1 MPIRT
6 NRGRAAVYRK
16 LWGWPMRS
24 PTHLVVLLVVIAVL
38 ILAISIVVPQ
48 LTGSERDGSG
58 AAAETTEQT
67 TSGNA
72 QAPGVT
78 PGTPSSQQGSD
89 TTALPTRITSVPRS
103 PTSAEPEPEAL
114 DVARQW
120 GEAWVDHPEGT
131 TSEKW
136 LKGLKPYTDEE
147 YMVELATVDPAN
159 VPSTEVT
166 GEPKA
171 TESFTNSLTVSLPT
185 DGVTLSI
192 KLIATPDGWRV
203 ISYEEARR

>member
-6 NRGRAAVYRK
+6 NRGRAAVYRR

-48 LTGSERDGSG
+48 LTGSDRGGSG
-58 AAAETTEQT
+58 AVAETTEQT

-72 QAPGVT
+72 QAPGAT
-78 PGTPSSQQGSD
+78 PGTPSSAQGSD

-103 PTSAEPEPEAL
+103 PTPAEPAPEAL
-114 DVARQW
+114 DVAREW
-120 GEAWVDHPEGT
+120 AEAWVNHPEGT
-131 TSEKW
+131 TSEEW
-136 LKGLKPYTDEE
+136 LEGLKPYTDEE

-166 GEPKA
+166 GDPEA